1 MNFLAHCL
9 LAKPGD
15 GFLAGGVLGDFVK
28 GPIPAALPLE
38 LRAGIRLH
46 RRIDSYSNRLEAMR
60 VSLGRF
66 PPALRRPAPVL
77 LDIVADHCL
86 ALAWPRFAAGSVE
99 AFSATVYRALA
110 RFSDAVPSAGQRF
123 VEHVVATDL
132 LARYHDP
139 VVAQRAMA
147 HVLRRLGLERLA
159 PMLDDVLGPALPA
172 LQADFLTYFP
182 LLQAFA
188 RAERPRALAFVG
200 GASGESGTG

>member
-1 MNFLAHCL
+1 MNFLAHCV
-9 LAKPGD
+9 LAQPGD

-46 RRIDSYSNRLEAMR
+46 RRIDSYSNRLDAMR
-60 VSLGRF
+60 ASLARF

-86 ALAWPRFAAGSVE
+86 ALAWPRFGSGSVE

-110 RFSDAVPSAGQRF
+110 RFPDAVPAAGQRF
-123 VEHVVATDL
+123 VEHMVATDL

-139 VVAQRAMA
+139 LLVRRAMA
-147 HVLRRLGLERLA
+147 HVLRRLRLEQLA
-159 PMLDDVLGPALPA
+159 PALEDVLGDALPG
-172 LQADFLTYFP
+172 LQADFLAYFP
-182 LLQAFA
+182 LLAAFA
-188 RAERPRALAFVG
+188 QAERPRAFAFAG
-200 GASGESGTG
+200 GCAPPSAGA

>member
-9 LAKPGD
+9 LAQPGD

-28 GPIPAALPLE
+28 GSIPAALPLE

-46 RRIDSYSNRLEAMR
+46 RRIDSYSNQLAPMR
-60 VSLGRF
+60 VSLDRF
-66 PPALRRPAPVL
+66 PPTLRRPAPAL

-86 ALAWPRFAAGSVE
+86 ALAWPRFATGSVE

-110 RFSDAVPSAGQRF
+110 QFPGAVPNAGERF
-123 VEHVVATDL
+123 IEHMAATDL

-139 VVAQRAMA
+139 LVVQRAMA

-159 PMLDDVLGPALPA
+159 PQLEDVLGPALPG
-172 LQADFLTYFP
+172 LQADFLAYFP

-200 GASGESGTG
+200 GACAPG